1 MTREEI
7 ESKHKK
13 ALKALDGERRAAV
26 KKAKALKGKKGK
38 EALAAVEEEY
48 DGKQKA
54 LQATLEH
61 ELAALSL
68 GGDEGVAESN
78 AGPDGS
84 VEGGIG
90 SPSEAATIATTATT
104 ASNGDGDD
112 DAAARE
118 RKLAKAR
125 KKREKQREREAEKE
139 RQIAEETAN
148 AGPSMRDVELDQL
161 ENILTPLS
169 LAISPVQA
177 DGHCMYRSIAA
188 QLSLLAPE
196 QGKQDYNAIRKF
208 LFLCTIWI
216 CLVPCRVYKF
226 SASQV

>member
-1 MTREEI
+1 MTREEV

-48 DGKQKA
+48 DGKEKTLKA
-54 LQATLEH
+54 TFEH

-68 GGDEGVAESN
+68 GGVEGVAESN
-78 AGPDGS
+78 AGPDS
-84 VEGGIG
+84 STEGGIG
-90 SPSEAATIATTATT
+90 THSEAAATAATAY
-104 ASNGDGDD
+104 NGDGGD

-188 QLSLLAPE
+188 QLSLLDPE
-196 QGKQDYNAIRKF
+196 QGEQNHNAIRKF
-208 LFLCTIWI
+208 RFLCTIGI
-216 CLVPCRVYKF
+216 CLVPCRVSTF
-226 SASQV
+226 SASQI